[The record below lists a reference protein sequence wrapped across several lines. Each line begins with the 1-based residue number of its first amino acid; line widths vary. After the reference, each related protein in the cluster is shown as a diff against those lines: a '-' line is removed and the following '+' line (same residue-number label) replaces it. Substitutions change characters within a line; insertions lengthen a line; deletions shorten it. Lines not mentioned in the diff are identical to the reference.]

1 MKKSKKLGTYLL
13 KGILLFTLILTSI
26 ASSASASVVKDI
38 ELRDGEVIIKKKT
51 VQHASYIVL
60 ASGKLYL
67 TNQRLVLK
75 PDFLAV
81 NQQLIS
87 IELDDI
93 KSVEHHL
100 IDVVILSSDGRNPQ
114 FTAKKYAIIIHYGV
128 EKEFPFISMY
138 ATKKWLKAIEGELE
152 NFR

>member
-1 MKKSKKLGTYLL
+1 MNKSKKLGTYLL
-13 KGILLFTLILTSI
+13 KGILLFMLILTSI
-26 ASSASASVVKDI
+26 ASSASVVKDI

-51 VQHASYIVL
+51 VEHASYSVL

-75 PDFLAV
+75 PAFLAV

-93 KSVEHHL
+93 TSVEHHM
-100 IDVVILSSDGRNPQ
+100 IDVLVRGHQRQTIAGMR
-114 FTAKKYAIIIHYGV
+114 YAIIIHYGV

>member
-1 MKKSKKLGTYLL
+1 MNKSKKLGTYLL
-13 KGILLFTLILTSI
+13 KGILLFMLILTSI
-26 ASSASASVVKDI
+26 ASSASVVKDI

-51 VQHASYIVL
+51 VEHASYSVL

-75 PDFLAV
+75 PAFLAV

-93 KSVEHHL
+93 TSVEHHM
-100 IDVVILSSDGRNPQ
+100 IDVLVRGHQRQTIAGMR
-114 FTAKKYAIIIHYGV
+114 YAIIIHYGV
-128 EKEFPFISMY
+128 GKEFPFISMY
-138 ATKKWLKAIEGELE
+138 ATK
-152 NFR
+152 

>member
-1 MKKSKKLGTYLL
+1 MNKSKKLGTYLL
-13 KGILLFTLILTSI
+13 KGILLFMLILTSI
-26 ASSASASVVKDI
+26 ASSASVVKDI

-51 VQHASYIVL
+51 VEHASYSVL

-75 PDFLAV
+75 PAFLAV

-93 KSVEHHL
+93 TSVEHHM
-100 IDVVILSSDGRNPQ
+100 IDVLVRGHQRQTIAGMR
-114 FTAKKYAIIIHYGV
+114 YAINIHYGV

>member
-1 MKKSKKLGTYLL
+1 M
-13 KGILLFTLILTSI
+13 
-26 ASSASASVVKDI
+26 
-38 ELRDGEVIIKKKT
+38 
-51 VQHASYIVL
+51 
-60 ASGKLYL
+60 
-67 TNQRLVLK
+67 LK
-75 PDFLAV
+75 PAFLAV

-93 KSVEHHL
+93 TSVEHHM
-100 IDVVILSSDGRNPQ
+100 IDVLVRGHQRQTIAGMR
-114 FTAKKYAIIIHYGV
+114 YAIIIHYGV

>member
-1 MKKSKKLGTYLL
+1 M
-13 KGILLFTLILTSI
+13 
-26 ASSASASVVKDI
+26 
-38 ELRDGEVIIKKKT
+38 IIKKKT
-51 VQHASYIVL
+51 VEHASYSVL

-75 PDFLAV
+75 PAFLSV

-152 NFR
+152 NFRYLAMKKNC